1 MTALPALFL
10 AGLPGAGKSTV
21 GRALAARLDRPFFD
35 LDAVVAARA
44 GASIA
49 AIFAAEGEAGF
60 RAHEAAAVAAL
71 VDGPAG
77 RDGDGRQPVVAL
89 GGGTLVDAANRAA
102 LAAAGLVVVLDAP
115 LDVLAARLTAAP
127 GERPLLG
134 DGAAS
139 IWPRLAR
146 LHARRRSIHGALPW
160 HVATAG
166 RDVDAVAAAVAAL
179 AGAVAADARRR
190 TTRAVWV
197 GGRGGGTRV
206 LIGHGLLGAAG
217 AIAAAEGDGA
227 GRVVVSDAHVAPLHA
242 PALTA
247 ALAPGGGDSAAP
259 GGGDSDAPGGG
270 GGDAHDGG
278 APHGTGRDTDVD
290 AAGEDRPARI
300 VVPSGEAAKTPAQLA
315 ALWDG
320 LHAAGLDRTGQV
332 WALGGGALT
341 DVAGFAAATFL
352 RGVAW
357 TALPTTLLGMVDA
370 AIGGKTAVD
379 LAAGKNLAGA
389 FHAPRRVIA
398 DLDTLSTLPAPV
410 FTAGLAE
417 VVKAAVVGDAALLAA
432 LEARV
437 AGGHDAAAGAAGWP
451 PDALAEVVARAAA
464 VKAAI
469 VARDP
474 RERAGGRRVQLN
486 LGHTFAHGIEHASGH
501 AISHGAAVAVGLVW
515 AARLAARHGVL
526 ADPALPERL
535 RMLLAALGLPTDLAA
550 AAASAA
556 IAPPPPAAVRAAM
569 AADKKRA
576 AGRLR
581 FVLPVAIA
589 DVRLFDDVAES
600 DVAAVIGG

>member
-1 MTALPALFL
+1 MTALPAQFL
-10 AGLPGAGKSTV
+10 AGLPGAGKSSV
-21 GRALAARLDRPFFD
+21 GRALAARLDRPFLD
-35 LDAVVAARA
+35 LDTVIAAHA
-44 GASIA
+44 GASVA

-60 RAHEAAAVAAL
+60 RAREATAVAAL
-71 VDGPAG
+71 VDGLAG
-77 RDGDGRQPVVAL
+77 RDGDDRPPVVAL

-102 LAAAGLVVVLDAP
+102 LAAAGMVVVLDAP

-146 LHARRRSIHGALPW
+146 LHARRRAIHGALPW

-206 LIGHGLLGAAG
+206 LIGHGLLGMAG

-227 GRVVVSDAHVAPLHA
+227 GDVVVSDARVAPLHA

-247 ALAPGGGDSAAP
+247 ALAPGGGNSAAP
-259 GGGDSDAPGGG
+259 
-270 GGDAHDGG
+270 HDVG
-278 APHGTGRDTDVD
+278 ADDGTARATRVG
-290 AAGEDRPARI
+290 AAGAARPARI

-320 LHAAGLDRTGQV
+320 LHAAGLDRAGQV

-341 DVAGFAAATFL
+341 DVAGFAAATYL

-389 FHAPRRVIA
+389 FHAPRRVVA

-417 VVKAAVVGDAALLAA
+417 VVKAAVVGAAALLAA

-437 AGGHDAAAGAAGWP
+437 AGGHVAAVGAAGWP

-535 RMLLAALGLPTDLAA
+535 RVLLAALGLPTDLAA

-556 IAPPPPAAVRAAM
+556 IAPPPAAAVRAAM

-581 FVLPVAIA
+581 FVLPVAVA
-589 DVRLFDDVAES
+589 DVRLFDDVAEA
-600 DVAAVIGG
+600 DVAAVIGGG